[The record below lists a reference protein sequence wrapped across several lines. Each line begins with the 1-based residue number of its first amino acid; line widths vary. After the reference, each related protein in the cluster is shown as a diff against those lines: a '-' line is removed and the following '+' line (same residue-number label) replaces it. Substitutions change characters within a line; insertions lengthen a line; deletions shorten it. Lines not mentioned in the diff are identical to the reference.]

1 VIEPRRHEAH
11 EDHSFLKSL
20 RDLRACVAISSFVG
34 LACLGACGSEPT
46 ARALPPAD
54 LPANGPITIALTG
67 DTSFSTL
74 ESASS
79 NALDVVRGATVGF
92 TNLEVNLLDGAAA
105 SAAAARPAPRWISAS
120 GDQASRVRDL
130 GFDVVS
136 LANNHSMDF
145 GADGLTSTLRALDAA
160 GIVHAGAGSD
170 LGAARA
176 AALVGHGARRVA
188 FVAVTASASD
198 QARASASQHDIQ
210 GRPGVSSLLYDA
222 AITVDAATYRTLAQ
236 SVQSLQAGPP
246 PGDRELTMFG
256 RRITRGDA
264 TRVGFTLRAADEE
277 TVLTVIREARRQA
290 EFVILSIHSHE
301 PSNES
306 DEPAEFLR
314 QFAHDAV
321 DAGAQLIV
329 GHGPHRL
336 RGVEIYKDVPIFY
349 SLGNFLYQA
358 KGLDFRA
365 ADQFDAGSNLY
376 TAALGG
382 SADAASPFAQ
392 LDRDWWWQGALAL
405 ATLEGG
411 KLSGVRVY
419 PIMLKAAGQ
428 PDQKGLPQLASG
440 AEADTILRQF
450 SALSKRLGTE
460 LGEGASRAVLD
471 LPIPENR

>member
-1 VIEPRRHEAH
+1 MALLW
-11 EDHSFLKSL
+11 F
-20 RDLRACVAISSFVG
+20 FG
-34 LACLGACGSEPT
+34 FFCLSTCRSEPAT
-46 ARALPPAD
+46 RALPPAD
-54 LPANGPITIALTG
+54 LPASGPITIALTG

-74 ESASS
+74 ERASS
-79 NALDVVRGATVGF
+79 NALDLVRGATVGF
-92 TNLEVNLLDGAAA
+92 TNLEVNLLDGVAAR
-105 SAAAARPAPRWISAS
+105 AAAARPAPRWIFAA
-120 GDQASRVRDL
+120 GDQSSRVRDL

-145 GADGLTSTLRALDAA
+145 GADGLTSTLRTLDAA
-160 GIVHAGAGSD
+160 GIAHAGAGLD

-176 AALVGHGARRVA
+176 AALVGRGARRVA
-188 FVAVTASASD
+188 VVAVTASASD
-198 QARASASQHDIQ
+198 QARASASQSDIQ

-256 RRITRGDA
+256 RRITRGEA
-264 TRVGFTLRAADEE
+264 TRVDFTLRAADEE
-277 TVLTVIREARRQA
+277 TVLAVIRDARRQA
-290 EFVILSIHSHE
+290 EFVIMSIHSHE

-329 GHGPHRL
+329 GHGPHRM
-336 RGVEIYKDVPIFY
+336 RGMEIYKRVPIFY
-349 SLGNFLYQA
+349 SLGNFLYQTN
-358 KGLDFRA
+358 GLDFRA

-392 LDRDWWWQGALAL
+392 LDRDWWWESALVL
-405 ATLEGG
+405 ATLQGG
-411 KLSGVRVY
+411 KLSEVKLY
-419 PIMLKAAGQ
+419 PITLKGAGQ
-428 PDQKGLPQLASG
+428 PDHKGLPQLATG
-440 AEADTILRQF
+440 VEADTILRQF
-450 SALSKRLGTE
+450 SALSERLGASV
-460 LGEGASRAVLD
+460 GEGASRGVLD
-471 LPIPENR
+471 VPISENR